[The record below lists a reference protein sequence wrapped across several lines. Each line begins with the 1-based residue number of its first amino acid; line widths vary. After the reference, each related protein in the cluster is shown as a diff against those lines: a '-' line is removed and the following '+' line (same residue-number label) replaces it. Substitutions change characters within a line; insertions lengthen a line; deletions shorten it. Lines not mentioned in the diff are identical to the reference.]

1 MENIFKKTKEELPVR
16 DCSKICISFTPRLF
30 TTPQR
35 ESMKKEEDTV
45 RFIGLSDQPF
55 MLILNS

>member
-16 DCSKICISFTPRLF
+16 DCSSISFTPRLF

-45 RFIGLSDQPF
+45 RSIGLSDQPF